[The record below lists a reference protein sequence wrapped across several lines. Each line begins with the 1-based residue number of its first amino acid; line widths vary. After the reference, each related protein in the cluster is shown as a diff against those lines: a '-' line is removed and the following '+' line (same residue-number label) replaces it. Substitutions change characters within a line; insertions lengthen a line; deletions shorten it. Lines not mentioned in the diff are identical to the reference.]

1 MSKIFLTL
9 LILLPQLIIAQKW
22 VDLDYQFT
30 TKKDIQ
36 YGTAVDFAGNLET
49 LKLDIA
55 FPTNDTAPSCGRPLV
70 IVIHGGAWMAGS
82 KDDTEVQRL
91 MEEFAQR
98 GYVAVSPNYRLG
110 LFQTSGSRNCN
121 INLISPGSEWNCYNM
136 QDTAEWYRAYYRAI
150 QDVKGAIRYM
160 VDQKDTYNLNPNNV
174 FTTGFSAGGYNALG
188 VAFLDHKSEWKSMA
202 GKLADAKAPNNI
214 YNAGC
219 VKKYGWDTAISSMNL
234 TRPSLGILDG
244 DLNYPAKWNYKIKAA
259 GNFYG
264 GMFFNLLDSGT
275 SQTAIYG
282 FHQPND
288 LIVPYK
294 KGRKVFHGYNACVYP
309 VCNQG
314 IINRPFSYSSP
325 TIRDWAK
332 VAGID
337 VQFDSTKN
345 YTNCNGQI
353 ADPSKGGHQLDNWN
367 RTIELAKYF
376 ANRIDTTDCIT
387 TSIQKPL
394 PVSHFELYPNP
405 SSHTVTVTSNYAIH
419 YVDVRDL
426 AGRRMNNTVFLQ
438 GLKAKVS
445 LQELPS
451 GIYIVYVTTAQ
462 GYGSQKLIVK

>member
-9 LILLPQLIIAQKW
+9 FILLPQLILAQKW

-55 FPTNDTAPSCGRPLV
+55 YPTNDTAPSCGRPLV
-70 IVIHGGAWMAGS
+70 VVIHGGAWMSGS
-82 KDDTEVQRL
+82 KNDTEVQRL

-98 GYVAVSPNYRLG
+98 GYVAISPSYRLG

-121 INLISPGSEWNCYNM
+121 INLISPGAEWNCYNM

-160 VDQKDTYNLNPNNV
+160 VNQKDTYHLNPNNI

-202 GKLADAKAPNNI
+202 GQLPDATAPNTI

-219 VKKYGWDTAISSMNL
+219 VKKYGWDTAISSMDL
-234 TRPSLGILDG
+234 ARPSLGSLDG
-244 DLNYPAKWNYKIKAA
+244 DLNYPADYAYKIKAA

-264 GMFFNLLDSGT
+264 GMFFNLLDSGAST
-275 SQTAIYG
+275 TAIYG

-294 KGRKVFHGYNACVYP
+294 HGRRVFDGYNTCAYSI
-309 VCNQG
+309 CNQG

-325 TIRDWAK
+325 TIRNWAK
-332 VAGID
+332 ANGID

-353 ADPSKGGHQLDNWN
+353 ANPSLAGHKLDNWN
-367 RTIELAKYF
+367 RTIEMATFF
-376 ANRIDTTDCIT
+376 ADRIDTTDCIT
-387 TSIQKPL
+387 TSISEPYYSTQ
-394 PVSHFELYPNP
+394 FQLYPNP
-405 SSHTVTVTSNYAIH
+405 TTNSITVTSNYAIH
-419 YVDVRDL
+419 YVDITDL
-426 AGRRMNNTVFLQ
+426 TGRKMARPTSIQ
-438 GLKAKVS
+438 GQKAKVS
-445 LQELPS
+445 LQGTPP
-451 GIYIVYVTTAQ
+451 GIYIVYVTTPQ
-462 GYGSQKLIVK
+462 GIGSQKLIVK